1 MAKPVERRSVMS
13 GDQVFIDKAKTNDAP
28 NQAWNALAALVDH
41 PVYNTAQIAPGF
53 NIPANAL
60 AYVSHMQRGDTEQA
74 MWDSAG
80 LIPGVRGIG
89 MAEKAIPRLAEMGK
103 DWGSTVYNLAK
114 NYPSAIVRSD
124 PRTAVRMTG
133 RQVGNGMQIKQGA
146 EAMISPAN
154 ATVNYLNQ
162 PDH

>member
-1 MAKPVERRSVMS
+1 MAKPVERRSLVA
-13 GDQVFIDKAKTNDAP
+13 GEQAFIDKTQINNAP
-28 NQAWNALAALVDH
+28 NQAWNALAAVVDH
-41 PVYNTAQIAPGF
+41 PLYNAAQIAPGL

-60 AYVSHMQRGDTEQA
+60 AYASHMQRGNTEQA

-89 MAEKAIPRLAEMGK
+89 MAEKVMPRLAEMGK

-114 NYPSAIVRSD
+114 NYPAAMVRSD

-146 EAMISPAN
+146 EAISSPAN

-162 PDH
+162 PDY